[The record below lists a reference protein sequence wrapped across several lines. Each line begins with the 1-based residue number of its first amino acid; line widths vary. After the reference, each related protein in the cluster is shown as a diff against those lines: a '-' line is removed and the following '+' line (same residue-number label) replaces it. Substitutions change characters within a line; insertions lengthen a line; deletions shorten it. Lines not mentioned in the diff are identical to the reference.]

1 MRCFEQPKKVKDDK
15 VDLKGLFLEVDNA
28 SPLRTHKSLTR
39 LDRLDTCCFMLVL
52 SSRTK
57 QERYSATSMEFNF
70 NCETCG
76 APVNRAE
83 PAGFHAEDRRD
94 TLANRLCV
102 DCLRAH
108 YRKAYARKVEKGG
121 TCQLCDE
128 RYEGFRSSGICVR
141 CSRKVGRYEHV
152 CDNCGDV
159 FRSNKRWERLCSP
172 ACRKEHA
179 AEEAA
184 EYRESVRQMILQ
196 STMGWWLS
204 SSYEDCGCRIER
216 LCHHRVT
223 YLTLYQEYRD
233 EVPIEDQ
240 EWGIRDFQFCTRLLF
255 PRTKAKATRING
267 RMQSGIRFLRPKR
280 EGVA

>member
-1 MRCFEQPKKVKDDK
+1 MRCVEQQKKVKDDK
-15 VDLKGLFLEVDNA
+15 VDLKELFLEVDNA

-57 QERYSATSMEFNF
+57 QERYWATSMEFNF
-70 NCETCG
+70 NCERCG

-83 PAGFHAEDRRD
+83 PAGLHAEDRRD

-108 YRKAYARKVEKGG
+108 YREAYARKVEKSG

-128 RYEGFRSSGICVR
+128 RYEGFRSSGICVG

-159 FRSNKRWERLCSP
+159 FRSDKRWERLCSP

-196 STMGWWLS
+196 STMG
-204 SSYEDCGCRIER
+204 G
-216 LCHHRVT
+216 VA
-223 YLTLYQEYRD
+223 
-233 EVPIEDQ
+233 
-240 EWGIRDFQFCTRLLF
+240 FQFL
-255 PRTKAKATRING
+255 
-267 RMQSGIRFLRPKR
+267 
-280 EGVA
+280 